1 MNNEDIHG
9 PVPEDTRAG
18 SGLPASKGKQA
29 FQNINRELSDDDLT
43 NPAVGKL
50 LLNEL
55 DRLEIENDELKDYQD
70 RFYETD
76 KKVAVLQE
84 KNKTNL
90 ATQIIS
96 GGCFTIGG
104 ALLGHGMSEPSDWGI
119 MVCGALVLI
128 IAIAAI
134 FAKAVKR

>member
-9 PVPEDTRAG
+9 PVPEDTRAE
-18 SGLPASKGKQA
+18 SGLPMPKGKQA
-29 FQNINRELSDDDLT
+29 FQNINRKLSDDDLT
-43 NPAVGKL
+43 NPAVGKF
-50 LLNEL
+50 LLNEK

-90 ATQIIS
+90 ATEITSVGCIAM
-96 GGCFTIGG
+96 GGV
-104 ALLGHGMSEPSDWGI
+104 LLGHGMSEPSGWIIG
-119 MVCGALVLI
+119 CGALVFI
-128 IAIAAI
+128 IGIV
-134 FAKAVKR
+134 AKAVKR